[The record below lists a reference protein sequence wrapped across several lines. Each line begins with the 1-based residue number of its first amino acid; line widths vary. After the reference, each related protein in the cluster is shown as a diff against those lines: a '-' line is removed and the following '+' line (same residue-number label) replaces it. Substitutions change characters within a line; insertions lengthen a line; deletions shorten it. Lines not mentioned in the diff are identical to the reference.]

1 MEYESRR
8 DADDAYHEM
17 HNKRLGRDDVLKIE
31 VRGSVKY
38 HYESKAD
45 SLFSGPVRHL
55 QHPGV
60 LILAVTRVQ
69 VAVVSA
75 LPVVDVHRPLLVE
88 AGVIIPL
95 EKTIAA
101 NVIMT
106 DVIETAI
113 SVLEVPKTATAR

>member
-1 MEYESRR
+1 MRFYRSH
-8 DADDAYHEM
+8 DD
-17 HNKRLGRDDVLKIE
+17 I
-31 VRGSVKY
+31 
-38 HYESKAD
+38 KAD

-75 LPVVDVHRPLLVE
+75 LPVVDDHHPLLVE
-88 AGVIIPL
+88 AGAIIPL
-95 EKTIAA
+95 EKTTAA

-106 DVIETAI
+106 AVIETAI
-113 SVLEVPKTATAR
+113 PVLEAPKTATAR